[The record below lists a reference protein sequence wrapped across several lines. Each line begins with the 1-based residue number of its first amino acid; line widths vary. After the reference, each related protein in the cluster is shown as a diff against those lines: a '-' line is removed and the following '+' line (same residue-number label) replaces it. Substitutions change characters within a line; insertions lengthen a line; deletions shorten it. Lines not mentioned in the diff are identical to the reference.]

1 MTMKVLLRVAAF
13 ESVLTGLFVTSAGR
27 WDVPWFWVLIGVH
40 AVFLLWIQSG
50 LDSDLLRERWK
61 PGPGA
66 RDYSIRFVAM
76 PFLLG
81 HMIVAGLDV
90 GRFGWSGP
98 IPNSWRVGALVA
110 YVLGLALAGWAM
122 RTNRFFSS
130 VVRIQRDRG
139 HRVVSHGPYRVLRHP
154 GYAGVM
160 VASVS
165 GGVVM
170 GSWWSIVPL
179 VPLIALF
186 AWRTSMEDRVL
197 RTELEGYADYASRVR
212 YRLLPGLW

>member
-1 MTMKVLLRVAAF
+1 MKVLLRVAIF
-13 ESVLTGLFVTSAGR
+13 ESILTGLFVGSAGR
-27 WDVPWFWVLIGVH
+27 WNVPWFWVLIGVH
-40 AVFLLWIQSG
+40 AMFLLWIQSG
-50 LDSDLLRERWK
+50 LDPDLLRERWK

-66 RDYSIRFVAM
+66 RDSSIRFVAM
-76 PFLLG
+76 PFILS

-90 GRFGWSGP
+90 GRFGWSSP

-110 YVLGLALAGWAM
+110 YVMGLALAGWAM

-139 HRVVSHGPYRVLRHP
+139 HTVVSDGPYRVLRHP

-160 VASVS
+160 VASIS

-170 GSWWSIVPL
+170 GSWWSIAPL

-197 RTELEGYADYASRVR
+197 RTELEGYADYALRVR